1 MSWQHGVKILT
12 FGFLGFAF
20 APYAPLMVLMILF
33 GIVGTWS
40 GKFILNWMDESA
52 FRWGFNLVLTLLA
65 LRLLYEA
72 AVEVAA

>member
-1 MSWQHGVKILT
+1 
-12 FGFLGFAF
+12 
-20 APYAPLMVLMILF
+20 MILF